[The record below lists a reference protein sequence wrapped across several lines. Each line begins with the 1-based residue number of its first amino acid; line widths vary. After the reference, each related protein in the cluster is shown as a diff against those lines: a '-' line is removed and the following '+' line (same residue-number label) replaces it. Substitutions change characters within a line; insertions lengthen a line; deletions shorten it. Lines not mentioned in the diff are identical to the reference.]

1 MLIYLLEQEELLKET
16 DRNIEQREA
25 KYITGNSLERLLS
38 INSSALHV
46 DLTSSDLY
54 RSRIRPETINDFPR
68 VA

>member
-25 KYITGNSLERLLS
+25 KYIAGNSLERLLS
-38 INSSALHV
+38 ISSSALHV